1 MFNGAFISESAARA
15 LTACVATV
23 LLPACG
29 GTKHV
34 SPVEISQA
42 ADDRMTCTEIAQE
55 ISRNQASVVAFVQ
68 KKQGTDAVNAA
79 KIAGTILLPGVGLA
93 IGTTIDFSDE
103 ERIMVQSLKDRNE
116 ALVYMQDKKHC
127 QK

>member
-1 MFNGAFISESAARA
+1 MFNGGFISENAARA
-15 LTACVATV
+15 FAACVATV
-23 LLPACG
+23 LLPAC

-55 ISRNQASVVAFVQ
+55 ISRNQASVVAFLQ
-68 KKQGTDAVNAA
+68 QKQGTDAANAA
-79 KIAGTILLPGVGLA
+79 KIAAVILLPGVG
-93 IGTTIDFSDE
+93 IGIGSTMDFSDE
-103 ERIMVQSLKDRNE
+103 ERIMIQSLKDRNE

>member
-1 MFNGAFISESAARA
+1 MFNGAVISENAARA
-15 LTACVATV
+15 FAACVATV

-34 SPVEISQA
+34 SSVEISQA

-55 ISRNQASVVAFVQ
+55 ISRNQASAVAFVQ
-68 KKQGTDAVNAA
+68 QKQGTDAANAA
-79 KIAGTILLPGVGLA
+79 KVASSLLVPAVGLG
-93 IGTTIDFSDE
+93 IGLTIDLSDE